1 MKHWSRLAALAVVSV
16 LLFACSET
24 PVPDNQGV
32 EWVALKLRVAPT
44 FEVSTRAI
52 STDVQDNSFEDGT
65 EIGVFILDDDG
76 NRFATATGSEFSSHS
91 YLKYENLKYT
101 YSADDGS
108 LTFADDLSDR
118 DMREGP
124 MLVKNSRIVVIAYA
138 PYQPEMTYEQAGMTY
153 EQAGM
158 TYEKLM
164 VTPQITISDSQV
176 DKAGIKASDFILGTP
191 RDYRNS
197 FVYDGETPVT
207 LSMRHQLSRIV
218 LKFTP
223 ASLLEII
230 NADKS
235 DKLSS
240 LTVSSLTVKAKN
252 VPKSTSS
259 AVRLDD
265 AKKNYVFPADGYILG
280 EVVMAEYTNKVLLAS
295 DNTDMEATAIVLPY
309 TYSANSDEKPRFK
322 IEIEYVVNGETNTKS
337 ISLSLRNANQD
348 ITLGRGESRDFILK
362 NPDSFSPGSD
372 DNNSVLDNLY
382 VDDADGN
389 MVDNNNDVW

>member
-1 MKHWSRLAALAVVSV
+1 MRYCLLHILGLKHWSRLAALAVVSV

-44 FEVSTRAI
+44 FEVSTRAN
-52 STDVQDNSFEDGT
+52 STDVQNNSFDDET
-65 EIGVFILDDDG
+65 EIGVFILDDDD
-76 NRFATATGSEFSSHS
+76 NSFATATGSEFSSHS

-108 LTFADDLSDR
+108 LTFADAYKLSDR
-118 DMREGP
+118 GMTKP
-124 MLVKNSRIVVIAYA
+124 MLVKDSRIVVIAYA
-138 PYQPEMTYEQAGMTY
+138 PYKDGMTY
-153 EQAGM
+153 E
-158 TYEKLM
+158 ELM
-164 VTPQITISDSQV
+164 LSPQITISDSQV

-230 NADKS
+230 NADKTD
-235 DKLSS
+235 DKKLNS
-240 LTVSSLTVKAKN
+240 LTVSSLTVKAQN
-252 VPKSTSS
+252 VLKRISS
-259 AVRLDD
+259 GVGLDE
-265 AKKNYVFPADGYILG
+265 AKENYVFPVFHAEDNSLG
-280 EVVMAEYTNKVLLAS
+280 EVVMDQYTNKVLSAS
-295 DNTDMEATAIVLPY
+295 NNADTVVATAIVLPY
-309 TYSANSDEKPRFK
+309 TYSANSAKKPQFK
-322 IEIEYVVNGETNTKS
+322 IEYVENGVNKS
-337 ISLSLRNANQD
+337 ISLSLRNANQV
-348 ITLGRGESRDFILK
+348 ITLGRGKSHNFILGTPQN
-362 NPDSFSPGSD
+362 NPNSFLPGSND
-372 DNNSVLDNLY
+372 DISVLDDLY

-389 MVDNNNDVW
+389 MVDNN

>member
-1 MKHWSRLAALAVVSV
+1 MRYCLLHILGLKHWSRLAALAVVSV

-52 STDVQDNSFEDGT
+52 STDVQNNSFENGT
-65 EIGVFILDDDG
+65 AIGVFILDDDD
-76 NRFATATGSEFSSHS
+76 NSFATATESEFSSHS

-118 DMREGP
+118 GMSGGP
-124 MLVKNSRIVVIAYA
+124 LVKNSRIVVIAYA
-138 PYQPEMTYEQAGMTY
+138 PYQPE
-153 EQAGM
+153 M

-230 NADKS
+230 NAEN
-235 DKLSS
+235 S
-240 LTVSSLTVKAKN
+240 LTVSSLTVKAQN
-252 VPKSTSS
+252 VLKCISS
-259 AVRLDD
+259 GVGLDE
-265 AKKNYVFPADGYILG
+265 AKENYVFPVFHAEDNSLG
-280 EVVMAEYTNKVLLAS
+280 EVVMANYTNKVLSAS
-295 DNTDMEATAIVLPY
+295 DNAYMVATAIVLPY
-309 TYSANSDEKPRFK
+309 TYFANSDEKPRFK
-322 IEIEYVVNGETNTKS
+322 IEIEYVENGETNTKS
-337 ISLSLRNANQD
+337 ISLSLRNANQV
-348 ITLGRGESRDFILK
+348 ITLGRGQSHNFILGTPQN
-362 NPDSFSPGSD
+362 NPDSFLPGSND
-372 DNNSVLDNLY
+372 DISVLDDLY

-389 MVDNNNDVW
+389 MVDNN

>member
-44 FEVSTRAI
+44 FEVSTRAS
-52 STDVQDNSFEDGT
+52 STDVQDKSFEDGT

-118 DMREGP
+118 GMSGGP
-124 MLVKNSRIVVIAYA
+124 LVKNSRIVVIAYA
-138 PYQPEMTYEQAGMTY
+138 PYKEGI
-153 EQAGM
+153 

-164 VTPQITISDSQV
+164 VNPQITISDSQTGV
-176 DKAGIKASDFILGTP
+176 ADIKTSDFILGTP
-191 RDYRNS
+191 QKNS
-197 FVYDGETPVT
+197 FVHDGKTPVT

-235 DKLSS
+235 DDKKLNS
-240 LTVSSLTVKAKN
+240 LTVSSLTVKAQN

-265 AKKNYVFPADGYILG
+265 AKENYVFPTDGYTLG
-280 EVVMAEYTNKVLLAS
+280 EVVMANYTSRVLLAS

-309 TYSANSDEKPRFK
+309 TYSAVSAEKPQFK
-322 IEIEYVVNGETNTKS
+322 IEYVVNGETNTKS

-348 ITLGRGESRDFILK
+348 ITLGRGQSRNFILK
-362 NPDSFSPGSD
+362 NPNSFSPDSD
-372 DNNSVLDNLY
+372 DDNSVLDNLY

-389 MVDNNNDVW
+389 MVDNDDDVW

>member
-44 FEVSTRAI
+44 FEVSTRAN
-52 STDVQDNSFEDGT
+52 STDVQDNSFDDRT
-65 EIGVFILDDDG
+65 EIGVFILDDDD
-76 NRFATATGSEFSSHS
+76 NSFATATGSGFSIHK
-91 YLKYENLKYT
+91 YLKYENLKYR
-101 YSADDGS
+101 YSAANGS

-118 DMREGP
+118 GMTEP
-124 MLVKNSRIVVIAYA
+124 MLVKDSRIVVIAYA
-138 PYQPEMTYEQAGMTY
+138 PYRDE
-153 EQAGM
+153 M

-164 VTPQITISDSQV
+164 VSPQITISDSQTGV
-176 DKAGIKASDFILGTP
+176 ADIKTSDFILGTP
-191 RDYRNS
+191 QKNS
-197 FVYDGETPVT
+197 FVHDGKTPVT

-230 NADKS
+230 NAEN
-235 DKLSS
+235 S

-252 VPKSTSS
+252 VPKSISS
-259 AVRLDD
+259 GVGLDE
-265 AKKNYVFPADGYILG
+265 AKENYVFPANGYTLD
-280 EVVMAEYTNKVLLAS
+280 EVVMAEYTNKVLSAS
-295 DNTDMEATAIVLPY
+295 NNADTVVATAIVLPY
-309 TYSANSDEKPRFK
+309 TYSANSAEKPRFK
-322 IEIEYVVNGETNTKS
+322 IEIKYVENGEIETKS

-348 ITLGRGESRDFILK
+348 ITLGRGQSRDFILK

-389 MVDNNNDVW
+389 MVDNDDDVW

>member
-44 FEVSTRAI
+44 FEVSTRAN
-52 STDVQDNSFEDGT
+52 STDVQNNSFDDRT
-65 EIGVFILDDDG
+65 EIGVFILDDDD
-76 NRFATATGSEFSSHS
+76 NSFATATGSGFSIHK
-91 YLKYENLKYT
+91 YLKYENLKYR
-101 YSADDGS
+101 YSAANGS
-108 LTFADDLSDR
+108 LTFADADKLLSDR
-118 DMREGP
+118 GMTKP
-124 MLVKNSRIVVIAYA
+124 MLVKDSRIVVIAYA
-138 PYQPEMTYEQAGMTY
+138 PYKDGMTY
-153 EQAGM
+153 E
-158 TYEKLM
+158 ELM
-164 VTPQITISDSQV
+164 LSPQVPPQVPHEIKISDSQANEA
-176 DKAGIKASDFILGTP
+176 DIKASDFILGTP

-235 DKLSS
+235 DDKKLNS
-240 LTVSSLTVKAKN
+240 LTVSSLTVKAQN

-265 AKKNYVFPADGYILG
+265 AKENYVFPTDGYTLG
-280 EVVMAEYTNKVLLAS
+280 EVVMANYTSRVLLAS

-309 TYSANSDEKPRFK
+309 TYSANSAEKPRFK
-322 IEIEYVVNGETNTKS
+322 IEYVENGETETKS

-348 ITLGRGESRDFILK
+348 ITLGRGQSHNFILGTPQN
-362 NPDSFSPGSD
+362 NPDSFSPGSND
-372 DNNSVLDNLY
+372 DNSVLDDLY

-389 MVDNNNDVW
+389 MVDNN

>member
-44 FEVSTRAI
+44 FEVSTRAN
-52 STDVQDNSFEDGT
+52 STNVQNDSFDDRT
-65 EIGVFILDDDG
+65 EIGVFILDDDD
-76 NRFATATGSEFSSHS
+76 NSFATATGSEFSSRS
-91 YLKYENLKYT
+91 YLKYETLKYT
-101 YSADDGS
+101 YSKDDGS
-108 LTFADDLSDR
+108 LNFADANKLSDR
-118 DMREGP
+118 DMTEP
-124 MLVKNSRIVVIAYA
+124 MLVKDSRIVVIAYA
-138 PYQPEMTYEQAGMTY
+138 PYKDGMTY
-153 EQAGM
+153 E
-158 TYEKLM
+158 ELM
-164 VTPQITISDSQV
+164 LSPQVPPQVPHEIKISDSQV

-191 RDYRNS
+191 RDYSNS
-197 FVYDGETPVT
+197 FVYDGETTVT

-240 LTVSSLTVKAKN
+240 LTVSSLTVKAQN

-265 AKKNYVFPADGYILG
+265 EKENYVFPTDGYTLG
-280 EVVMAEYTNKVLLAS
+280 EIVMAQYTGSRDLSAS
-295 DNTDMEATAIVLPY
+295 DNTDMVATAIVLPY
-309 TYSANSDEKPRFK
+309 TYSANSAEKPQFK
-322 IEIEYVVNGETNTKS
+322 IEYVVNGETNTKS

-348 ITLGRGESRDFILK
+348 ITLGRGESRNFILK
-362 NPDSFSPGSD
+362 NPNSFSPGSD
-372 DNNSVLDNLY
+372 DDNSVLDNLY

-389 MVDNNNDVW
+389 MVDNDDDVW

>member
-44 FEVSTRAI
+44 FEVSTRAS
-52 STDVQDNSFEDGT
+52 STDVQNKSFEDGT
-65 EIGVFILDDDG
+65 AIGVFILDDDG
-76 NRFATATGSEFSSHS
+76 NSFATATGSDFSNHK

-101 YSADDGS
+101 YSAADGS

-118 DMREGP
+118 GITEEH
-124 MLVKNSRIVVIAYA
+124 MLVKDSRIVVIAYA
-138 PYQPEMTYEQAGMTY
+138 PYRDE
-153 EQAGM
+153 M

-164 VTPQITISDSQV
+164 VSPQITISDSQ
-176 DKAGIKASDFILGTP
+176 AGVADIKTSDFILGTP
-191 RDYRNS
+191 QKNS
-197 FVYDGETPVT
+197 FVHDGKTPVT

-252 VPKSTSS
+252 VPKSISS
-259 AVRLDD
+259 GVGLDE
-265 AKKNYVFPADGYILG
+265 AKENYVFPANGYTLD
-280 EVVMAEYTNKVLLAS
+280 EVVMAEYTNKVLSAS
-295 DNTDMEATAIVLPY
+295 NNADTVVATAIVLPY
-309 TYSANSDEKPRFK
+309 TYSANSAEKPRFK
-322 IEIEYVVNGETNTKS
+322 IEIKYVENGEIETKS

-348 ITLGRGESRDFILK
+348 ITLGRGQSRDFILK

>member
-32 EWVALKLRVAPT
+32 EWVGLKLRVAPT
-44 FEVSTRAI
+44 FEVSTRAS

-65 EIGVFILDDDG
+65 AIGVFILDDDG
-76 NRFATATGSEFSSHS
+76 NSFATATGLGFSSHK

-101 YSADDGS
+101 YSAADGS

-118 DMREGP
+118 GITEEH
-124 MLVKNSRIVVIAYA
+124 MLVKDSRIVVIAYA
-138 PYQPEMTYEQAGMTY
+138 PYRDE
-153 EQAGM
+153 M

-164 VTPQITISDSQV
+164 VSPQITISDSQTGV
-176 DKAGIKASDFILGTP
+176 ADIKTSDFILGTP
-191 RDYRNS
+191 QNNS
-197 FVYDGETPVT
+197 FVHDGKTPVT

-223 ASLLEII
+223 ASLLGII
-230 NADKS
+230 NAEN
-235 DKLSS
+235 S

-252 VPKSTSS
+252 VPKSISS
-259 AVRLDD
+259 DVVLDD
-265 AKKNYVFPADGYILG
+265 AKENYVFPTNGYTLG
-280 EVVMAEYTNKVLLAS
+280 EVVMAEYTNKVLSAS
-295 DNTDMEATAIVLPY
+295 NNADTVVATAIVLPY
-309 TYSANSDEKPRFK
+309 TYSANSAKKPQFK
-322 IEIEYVVNGETNTKS
+322 IEYVVNGETNTKS

-348 ITLGRGESRDFILK
+348 ITLGRGQSRNFILK
-362 NPDSFSPGSD
+362 NPNSFSPDSD
-372 DNNSVLDNLY
+372 DDNSVLDNLY

-389 MVDNNNDVW
+389 MVDNDDDVW

>member
-44 FEVSTRAI
+44 FEVSTRAS
-52 STDVQDNSFEDGT
+52 STDVQDNSFDDRT
-65 EIGVFILDDDG
+65 AIGVFILDDDD
-76 NRFATATGSEFSSHS
+76 NNFATGSDFSSHK

-101 YSADDGS
+101 YSAADGS
-108 LTFADDLSDR
+108 LTFADADKLSDR

-124 MLVKNSRIVVIAYA
+124 KLVKNSRIVVIAYA
-138 PYQPEMTYEQAGMTY
+138 PYQPE
-153 EQAGM
+153 M

-191 RDYRNS
+191 RDYSNS

-230 NADKS
+230 NADKT
-235 DKLSS
+235 DDKKLSS
-240 LTVSSLTVKAKN
+240 LTVSSLTVKAQN

-265 AKKNYVFPADGYILG
+265 EKENYVFPTDGYILG
-280 EVVMAEYTNKVLLAS
+280 EIVMAQYTGSRDLSAS
-295 DNTDMEATAIVLPY
+295 DKTDMVATAIVLPY
-309 TYSANSDEKPRFK
+309 TYSANSAEKPRFK
-322 IEIEYVVNGETNTKS
+322 IEYVENGETETKS

-348 ITLGRGESRDFILK
+348 ITLGRGQSHNFILGTPQN

-372 DNNSVLDNLY
+372 DDNSVPDDLY

-389 MVDNNNDVW
+389 MVDNN

>member
-118 DMREGP
+118 GMSGGP
-124 MLVKNSRIVVIAYA
+124 LVKNSRIVVIAYA
-138 PYQPEMTYEQAGMTY
+138 PYKEGI
-153 EQAGM
+153 

-164 VTPQITISDSQV
+164 VNPQITISDSQTGV
-176 DKAGIKASDFILGTP
+176 ADIKTSDFILGTP
-191 RDYRNS
+191 QNNS
-197 FVYDGETPVT
+197 FVHDGMTPVT

-230 NADKS
+230 NAEN
-235 DKLSS
+235 S
-240 LTVSSLTVKAKN
+240 LTVSSLTVKALN

-280 EVVMAEYTNKVLLAS
+280 EVVMANYTNKVLSAS
-295 DNTDMEATAIVLPY
+295 DNTDMVATAIVLPY
-309 TYSANSDEKPRFK
+309 TYSANSAKKPQFK
-322 IEIEYVVNGETNTKS
+322 IEYVVNGETNTKS

-348 ITLGRGESRDFILK
+348 ITLGRGQSRNFILK
-362 NPDSFSPGSD
+362 NPNSFSPDSD
-372 DNNSVLDNLY
+372 DDNSVLDNLY

-389 MVDNNNDVW
+389 MVDNDDDVW

>member
-1 MKHWSRLAALAVVSV
+1 
-16 LLFACSET
+16 
-24 PVPDNQGV
+24 
-32 EWVALKLRVAPT
+32 
-44 FEVSTRAI
+44 
-52 STDVQDNSFEDGT
+52 
-65 EIGVFILDDDG
+65 
-76 NRFATATGSEFSSHS
+76 
-91 YLKYENLKYT
+91 
-101 YSADDGS
+101 
-108 LTFADDLSDR
+108 
-118 DMREGP
+118 
-124 MLVKNSRIVVIAYA
+124 
-138 PYQPEMTYEQAGMTY
+138 MTY

-176 DKAGIKASDFILGTP
+176 DKADIKASDFILGTP
-191 RDYRNS
+191 RDYSNS

-252 VPKSTSS
+252 VPKSISS
-259 AVRLDD
+259 GVGLDE
-265 AKKNYVFPADGYILG
+265 AKENYVFPANGYTLD
-280 EVVMAEYTNKVLLAS
+280 EVVMAEYTNKVLSAS
-295 DNTDMEATAIVLPY
+295 NNADTVVATAIVLPY

-322 IEIEYVVNGETNTKS
+322 IEIKYVENGETETKT

-348 ITLGRGESRDFILK
+348 ITLGRGQSRNFILK
-362 NPDSFSPGSD
+362 NPNSFSPGSD

-389 MVDNNNDVW
+389 MVDNDDDVW